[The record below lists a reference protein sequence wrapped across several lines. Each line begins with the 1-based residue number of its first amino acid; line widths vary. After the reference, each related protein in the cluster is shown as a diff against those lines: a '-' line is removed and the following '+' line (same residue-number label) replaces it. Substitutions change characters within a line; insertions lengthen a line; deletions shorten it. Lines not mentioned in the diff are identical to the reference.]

1 MKKEPLSVGKKAQER
16 DDKEKI
22 CAFYM
27 GDKGRKRQREAK
39 KVAFLEEKCTERAKT
54 GGFRGLGLGSKG
66 KNVQKLGFQGLRLR
80 VDGGGFGLGPRV
92 TIRKFWQICFR
103 EVLTRATTCVV
114 EP

>member
-1 MKKEPLSVGKKAQER
+1 MPGTRKNTCRQARPVKKEPLSVGKKAQER

-66 KNVQKLGFQGLRLR
+66 KNVQKLGFLGLRLR
-80 VDGGGFGLGPRV
+80 VDGGGLR
-92 TIRKFWQICFR
+92 
-103 EVLTRATTCVV
+103 LRA
-114 EP
+114 ESNNKKILADLL